1 MASFNLG
8 ASPGPGQFSRPPEA
22 TLNVRVAFHEGW
34 QAFQLA
40 PWLFTGF
47 TLLFQS
53 LAVILATLHKTL
65 MSEILTALSLLNGRR
80 PRFIDLSRVDI
91 PAILRL
97 LLTNLLL
104 VVLLSVVLLPLFIA
118 MAIGIA
124 RMVEIDFLI
133 SGAPI
138 LRSFTPTPASLA
150 LSGLSLLTAVAL
162 ILYAIVSQHF
172 LLQLSRLGRRGP
184 WRNLG
189 QGRAVVGRQWRSVFV
204 LVLLES
210 LLLAAG
216 LAALLVGLFVAF
228 PVAACIST
236 AAYRQLFPDAEPP
249 ASLPAT

>member
-8 ASPGPGQFSRPPEA
+8 ISPGPGQFSSPPEA
-22 TLNVRVAFHEGW
+22 TLNLRVVLREGW

-47 TLLFQS
+47 SLLFQS
-53 LAVILATLHKTL
+53 LAVIVRGA
-65 MSEILTALSLLNGRR
+65 MGALNGRR

-97 LLTNLLL
+97 LLTNLLP
-104 VVLLSVVLLPLFIA
+104 VLLLSMVLLPLFIA

-150 LSGLSLLTAVAL
+150 LSGLSLLAAVAL

-172 LLQLSRLGRRGP
+172 RVQLSSLGRRGP
-184 WRNLG
+184 WRNPG
-189 QGRAVVGRQWRSVFV
+189 QGRAVVGRQWRSVVV
-204 LVLLES
+204 LVLIES
-210 LLLAAG
+210 LLLGAG
-216 LAALLVGLFVAF
+216 LAALPVGFFVAF

-236 AAYRQLFPDAEPP
+236 AACRQLFPDAEPP
-249 ASLPAT
+249 ASLPAA